1 MQRTPH
7 DFHVCALRSLAG
19 VAGVPEG
26 FNVQLMPW
34 GEFAAMDGRP
44 QNVGLKAWTFDQSNA
59 ADLVDRFNARKT
71 PMVIDYEH
79 QTINAEQNGKPAPAA
94 GWIEK
99 LAAVAGLGLV
109 AQVKWTAKA
118 QAAIAADEYR
128 YVSPVFSFDRKT
140 GAVHALKHAGLVNDP
155 GLSATAQSVALKFA
169 ADGGDDDSQTNQPNG
184 VRGMDLLTSLRTALG
199 FTADATPESCL
210 TAVTSLKAKANE
222 VDAKVGEIASLK
234 AKQFDPAKHVDIDT
248 HKAVTTELAALKA
261 DKVKTERG
269 ALIEAAL
276 KDGKLVPAQKA
287 WAETLD
293 VATLSAFLKDAPT
306 VAPGSTQSKGAS
318 SGGGDAEQAPEEI
331 ALKARKY
338 IADQKALG
346 ITVSAAQAV
355 DAVTKKG

>member
-99 LAAVAGLGLV
+99 LAAVAGVGLV

-155 GLSATAQSVALKFA
+155 GLSATAQSVALKLA
-169 ADGGDDDSQTNQPNG
+169 AGGDDDFKLNQPG
-184 VRGMDLLTSLRTALG
+184 EQSMELLVSLRAALG
-199 FTADATPESCL
+199 FAADATPESCL
-210 TAVTSLKAKANE
+210 TAVTALKAKADE
-222 VDAKVGEIASLK
+222 VTAQAGEIASLK

-248 HKAVTTELAALKA
+248 HKAVTTELATLKA
-261 DKVKTERG
+261 DQVKAERG

-293 VATLSAFLKDAPT
+293 VASLKEFIKDAPV
-306 VAPGSTQSKGAS
+306 VAPGSTQSKGAP

-338 IADQKALG
+338 IVDQKALG